1 MSETRSKQLFS
12 DRQPTIETSK
22 LSNSKAYKNSTPQ
35 PASMIKNGRVHLW
48 YRLLPRLWWAQ
59 MGISTIESHYLLARI
74 AAKDDPRTS
83 DLLDTV
89 EDYRPGNWCFEW
101 LRFAVGCQTKSPG
114 MMPAMAA
121 NIASYPHLKGDHLS
135 DRAQTL
141 SISYY
146 QQAISVESSVDSF
159 ERIEST
165 WQSKKI
171 SGFLHTPP
179 ASSQVPLV
187 IAICDVSMLFSEM
200 YIFYRRYL
208 ASNGIAML
216 SIDFAGCGE
225 LRQHVWSENSSD
237 IYQPILDKV
246 IQNPRIDTNRIALL
260 GVRFGAQSAIRL
272 AQLNPQLIS
281 TVAVISPAV
290 SDIFTD
296 ENRLPQLPQMV
307 RDCLAN
313 RLNIDAADHQ
323 SLKLRLHSFSLKQ
336 QGLLRVG
343 GGVEHF
349 LCVTHRKTL
358 LCSSDDLKLL
368 CHSAKKAD
376 SYVFKGE
383 DLFDILPKSFEK
395 CGYWLQ
401 KQLSCG

>member
-12 DRQPTIETSK
+12 GHQPTTETSK
-22 LSNSKAYKNSTPQ
+22 LSNSKAYQNSTPQ

-59 MGISTIESHYLLARI
+59 MGISPIESHYILARI

-83 DLLDTV
+83 ELLDTV

-101 LRFAVGCQTKSPG
+101 LRFAVGSQAKSPG

-121 NIASYPHLKGDHLS
+121 NVASYPHLKGDRLS

-146 QQAISVESSVDSF
+146 QQAVLDESFVDLF

-165 WQSKKI
+165 WQGKKI

-179 ASSQVPLV
+179 AASPVPLV
-187 IAICDVSMLFSEM
+187 IAICDVSMIFSEL

-208 ASNGIAML
+208 APNGIAML
-216 SIDFAGCGE
+216 SVDFAGSGE
-225 LRQHVWSENSSD
+225 LRQHIWSENSSD
-237 IYQPILDKV
+237 IYQPILEKV
-246 IQNPRIDTNRIALL
+246 IHNPRIDPSHIALL
-260 GVRFGAQSAIRL
+260 GIRFSAQAVIRL
-272 AQLNPQLIS
+272 AQLNPQLIRS
-281 TVAVISPAV
+281 VAVISPAV
-290 SDIFTD
+290 SDVFTD
-296 ENRLPQLPQMV
+296 ESRLPQLPQMV

-323 SLKLRLHSFSLKQ
+323 RLKLCLHPFSLKR

-343 GGVEHF
+343 SGVENL
-349 LCVTHRKTL
+349 LCVTHQKTL
-358 LCSSDDLKLL
+358 LCSADDFKLL

-376 SYVFKGE
+376 SFIFKDE

-401 KQLSCG
+401 NQLSCG